1 MIGGFGQVHLPSK
14 KFENVLEE
22 LKLICWRTT
31 FYPMTLYPISP
42 YLKRVLL
49 SIKI

>member
-1 MIGGFGQVHLPSK
+1 MKKDWRLGKYHLLSK
-14 KFENVLEE
+14 EAEAFSAKLR
-22 LKLICWRTT
+22 LICWRISV
-31 FYPMTLYPISP
+31 YPNSP

>member
-1 MIGGFGQVHLPSK
+1 MIGGLGQYHLLSK
-14 KFENVLEE
+14 KIENVSGKSEP
-22 LKLICWRTT
+22 IRWRI
-31 FYPMTLYPISP
+31 TLYPISP